1 MQISNHP
8 VLTALNTYHICLH
21 MDSICTS
28 LFMMHY
34 RHTLFT
40 LNTALY
46 CMYSKPYIAISAPN
60 CTLGRFSCLL
70 RHKSCSVLC
79 GIHSLLPFLSSSSLF
94 MLSIIITSPRYCYC
108 ILHYMPITNPP
119 PSSMG
124 PQQSWFLWNSWS
136 LNILLYSGQEG
147 RKHFSL
153 SP

>member
-28 LFMMHY
+28 LFMMHFI
-34 RHTLFT
+34 HTLFT
-40 LNTALY
+40 SNSHR
-46 CMYSKPYIAISAPN
+46 MYSKRYIAIPPPN
-60 CTLGRFSCLL
+60 CTVGRFSCLL
-70 RHKSCSVLC
+70 RHKSCSILR

-108 ILHYMPITNPP
+108 ILHYMPTTNPP

-124 PQQSWFLWNSWS
+124 PQQS
-136 LNILLYSGQEG
+136 
-147 RKHFSL
+147 
-153 SP
+153 